1 MEQRY
6 KIMRK
11 KSLNAQNQ
19 FALYDSLKQD
29 FLDEKKYSG
38 LSAASLRNYE
48 YDLKLF
54 LDFLKEN
61 SLPLNEQGF
70 KKFCAHLM
78 DSDMT
83 TSSVNHY
90 LRSVRAFLY
99 WAMEHNEVS
108 AFRIKLIRAEDTVK
122 DVYTQEE
129 LAALIRPPKATD
141 SFVTW
146 RSWAITNFILGT
158 AAREAT
164 VCQIQ
169 MRDISF
175 DEKIVVFRHL
185 KNKHVQILPMSDA
198 LYSCLRKYTSLWR
211 QNALLEDFLF
221 VSYYNEPLTTN
232 ALRHSQTR
240 YNKSRGVEKTS
251 VHLFRHC
258 FVKNWCMEGGN
269 VFKLQK
275 VLGHSTLAM
284 TQHYANLYS
293 DDLRDD
299 FGDYAALDSLKKR
312 EKHCI
317 QRTAPRRRNQ

>member
-99 WAMEHNEVS
+99 WAMEHNEVP

-211 QNALLEDFLF
+211 QNALPDF
-221 VSYYNEPLTTN
+221 
-232 ALRHSQTR
+232 
-240 YNKSRGVEKTS
+240 S
-251 VHLFRHC
+251 V
-258 FVKNWCMEGGN
+258 
-269 VFKLQK
+269 LQ
-275 VLGHSTLAM
+275 SWM
-284 TQHYANLYS
+284 
-293 DDLRDD
+293 
-299 FGDYAALDSLKKR
+299 
-312 EKHCI
+312 
-317 QRTAPRRRNQ
+317 